1 MITKQ
6 IIPCLDVKDGRT
18 VKGVKFKNLRDAG
31 DPIELAAFYSS
42 EGADELVFLDIS
54 ASLEGRETF
63 VDIVTEIAKE
73 INIPFTV
80 GGGISTPE
88 QVIRI
93 IKAGAEKV
101 SLNTAAVLNPDL
113 ITASKKLLG
122 SQSVVV
128 AIDAKKN
135 GDIWE
140 VYIKGGSENTGLN
153 ALEWAIRA
161 EELGAGEILLTS
173 MDTDGTAEGFDI
185 ALLKEIGSK
194 LNIPVIASGGAG
206 KMDSFLDAF
215 NRGNADAALAASV
228 FHYNKYSINELKQFL
243 SKNNIRVRR

>member
-1 MITKQ
+1 MLAKR

-54 ASLEGRETF
+54 ASQEGRETF
-63 VDIVTEIAKE
+63 VDTVSKIAKE

-113 ITASKKLLG
+113 ISASKKLLG

-128 AIDAKKN
+128 AIDAKKKWRN
-135 GDIWE
+135 MGSSYKGRLRKYRFECDRMGD
-140 VYIKGGSENTGLN
+140 S
-153 ALEWAIRA
+153 R
-161 EELGAGEILLTS
+161 
-173 MDTDGTAEGFDI
+173 
-185 ALLKEIGSK
+185 
-194 LNIPVIASGGAG
+194 
-206 KMDSFLDAF
+206 
-215 NRGNADAALAASV
+215 
-228 FHYNKYSINELKQFL
+228 
-243 SKNNIRVRR
+243 

>member
-1 MITKQ
+1 MITKR

-206 KMDSFLDAF
+206 KMESFLDAF

-228 FHYNKYSINELKQFL
+228 FHYNKYSINELKQLL